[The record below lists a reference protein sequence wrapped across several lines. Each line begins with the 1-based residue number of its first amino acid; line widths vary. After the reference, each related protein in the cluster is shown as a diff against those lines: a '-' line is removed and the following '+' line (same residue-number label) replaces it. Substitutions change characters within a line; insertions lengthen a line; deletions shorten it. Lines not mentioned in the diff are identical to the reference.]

1 MTNMKLH
8 AIVKAGSYNII
19 RVPGGW
25 IYERKEK
32 GSQVVAVFVPFN
44 DEFKACSK
52 IRQAKPTGT

>member
-8 AIVKAGSYNII
+8 QSTKAGVYTVI

-32 GSQVVAVFVPFN
+32 GSQVVAVFVPLN
-44 DEFKACSK
+44 NEFYICTK
-52 IRQAKPTGT
+52 AKPPKPATI